1 MTKGRGDREAEF
13 LGVPFSL
20 IVPNQKLGLSKLH
33 CFRQTDSLLDCRWIA
48 LSAGPY
54 RGPAV

>member
-33 CFRQTDSLLDCRWIA
+33 CFRQTDSLLDCR
-48 LSAGPY
+48 
-54 RGPAV
+54 